1 MDEAT
6 IAAFRAILAETEERI
21 FERVE
26 ALNITVQTVQSD
38 VRDIQRDVD
47 QLRSRSRPSSPARS
61 VAENAEEKI
70 SDDNFQDED
79 IIIQPETPGGGILGR
94 ARVSEQR
101 RQSVFLPLAYGARA
115 APPGRFPR
123 TPMRPDPDPDGVASE
138 SRATVAQ
145 TIVAKVVNHEKI
157 DKKLSII
164 TARAVHLLLTD
175 WYPCWSADNRDDD
188 RTLVNHIEKDVL

>member
-61 VAENAEEKI
+61 VAENAEEKN

-79 IIIQPETPGGGILGR
+79 IVIQPETPGGGILGR

-101 RQSVFLPLAYGARA
+101 RQ
-115 APPGRFPR
+115 
-123 TPMRPDPDPDGVASE
+123 
-138 SRATVAQ
+138 
-145 TIVAKVVNHEKI
+145 
-157 DKKLSII
+157 
-164 TARAVHLLLTD
+164 
-175 WYPCWSADNRDDD
+175 
-188 RTLVNHIEKDVL
+188 